1 MAKMQPKGS
10 FVDKTQLSRIYYQH
24 RFWKEEGRNNELVLT
39 IRELTDTIR
48 VLQGAFQ
55 RDTALFKQ
63 QIADLQGH
71 LIKSVVV
78 EVAMELKLQGLETKI
93 HNLDQ
98 EDDTLRSSFEPI
110 SP

>member
-48 VLQGAFQ
+48 VLHLEKE

-71 LIKSVVV
+71 LIKSVVG
-78 EVAMELKLQGLETKI
+78 EVAMELKLQTLQRKI

-98 EDDTLRSSFEPI
+98 EDATIRSSFEPK